1 MQYIIKTNIKLTLLL
16 ISFFLSTLLIS
27 LVFTQMLPMYLQL
40 TGLIALLLT
49 TFGGFTLALSCKYL
63 YDLLN
68 KELNKWSAYLVIQFW
83 QITKTL

>member
-1 MQYIIKTNIKLTLLL
+1 MKYIIKTNIKLTLLL
-16 ISFFLSTLLIS
+16 ISFFLSTLIIA

-68 KELNKWSAYLVIQFW
+68 KELNK
-83 QITKTL
+83 

>member
-40 TGLIALLLT
+40 NGLISLLLT

-68 KELNKWSAYLVIQFW
+68 KELNK
-83 QITKTL
+83 

>member
-68 KELNKWSAYLVIQFW
+68 EELNK
-83 QITKTL
+83 

>member
-1 MQYIIKTNIKLTLLL
+1 MKYIIKTNIKLTLLL
-16 ISFFLSTLLIS
+16 ISFFLSTLLIC

-63 YDLLN
+63 YEILN
-68 KELNKWSAYLVIQFW
+68 KELNRWSVYPVT
-83 QITKTL
+83 QI

>member
-83 QITKTL
+83 RNMKTL

>member
-1 MQYIIKTNIKLTLLL
+1 MKYIIKTNIKLTLLL
-16 ISFFLSTLLIS
+16 ISFFLSTLLIC

-63 YDLLN
+63 YDLIN
-68 KELNKWSAYLVIQFW
+68 KELNKWSAFLAIQFL

>member
-16 ISFFLSTLLIS
+16 ISFFLSTLIIA

-40 TGLIALLLT
+40 TGLIALLLS

-63 YDLLN
+63 YDLIN
-68 KELNKWSAYLVIQFW
+68 KELNK
-83 QITKTL
+83 

>member
-1 MQYIIKTNIKLTLLL
+1 MKYIIKTNIKLTLLL

-63 YDLLN
+63 YDLIN
-68 KELNKWSAYLVIQFW
+68 KELNKWSAYPAIQF
-83 QITKTL
+83 